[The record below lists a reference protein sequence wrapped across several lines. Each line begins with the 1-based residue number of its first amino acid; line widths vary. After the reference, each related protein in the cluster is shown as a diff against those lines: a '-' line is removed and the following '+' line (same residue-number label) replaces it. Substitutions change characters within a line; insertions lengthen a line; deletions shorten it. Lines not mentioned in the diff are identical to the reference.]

1 MAISSEGLKELRTNA
16 AVKGSAVISKDGIVV
31 AADLPA
37 GVYLDTFAIMCATV
51 LGAAITA
58 HSELNLPSPKNV
70 VITSEGDSTIILNA
84 GKKTLIVV
92 LIGKGSDI
100 PKAIDEI
107 SPTVAKFAA

>member
-1 MAISSEGLKELRTNA
+1 MAISAEGLKELRTNA

-31 AADLPA
+31 SADLPA

-70 VITSEGDSTIILNA
+70 VIASDGDSTVILNS
-84 GKKTLIVV
+84 GKKTLIV
-92 LIGKGSDI
+92 IMIAKGNDLA
-100 PKAIDEI
+100 KVIDEI
-107 SPTVAKFAA
+107 SPITAKFST